1 MIIRPVVAHLADKP
15 FVERTST
22 MLLLGIFWSSLAVC
36 VLAAL
41 SYDVLYWFGGI

>member
-1 MIIRPVVAHLADKP
+1 MTIRPVVSHLDSRV
-15 FVERTST
+15 VERTST
-22 MLLLGIFWSSLAVC
+22 VLLGIFWSSLAVC

>member
-1 MIIRPVVAHLADKP
+1 MTIRPVVAHLADNQ

-22 MLLLGIFWSSLAVC
+22 VLLLGIFWSSLAVC

-41 SYDVLYWFGGI
+41 SYDVLYWFGRV